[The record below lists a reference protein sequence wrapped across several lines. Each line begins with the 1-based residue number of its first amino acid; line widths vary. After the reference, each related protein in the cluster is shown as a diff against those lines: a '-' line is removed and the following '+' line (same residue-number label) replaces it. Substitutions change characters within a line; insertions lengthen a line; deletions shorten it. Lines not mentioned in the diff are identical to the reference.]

1 MFSYHC
7 QIDKYYFKNDEK
19 FGFSIIGD
27 ITIFHFLFKK
37 HIG

>member
-1 MFSYHC
+1 MFS
-7 QIDKYYFKNDEK
+7 FKNDEK
-19 FGFSIIGD
+19 IVFSINGD